1 MIKGCIFYENSDVPL
16 RNGIIGS
23 RRPVVVVS
31 RRIYGNIVHVVPL
44 TTSEQRLKDSEI
56 RSFHVPVD
64 VNGRQSVALCEQIRT
79 VNLEELSRSPR
90 GVCTAGEIAAIDAA
104 LAEILFEGEI
114 VYEKQEK

>member
-1 MIKGCIFYENSDVPL
+1 MIKGCIFYENSDAPL

-79 VNLEELSRSPR
+79 VSLEELSRSPR
-90 GVCTAGEIAAIDAA
+90 GVCSNAEIHAIDEA
-104 LAEILFEGEI
+104 LKEMFFKEENYDL
-114 VYEKQEK
+114 